1 MRKKAAPKNERAS
14 RGPQPSGSP
23 AEGRRP
29 LTGSSV
35 HGAALEAPPETAF
48 APGESPTPPPA
59 SVKPNAR
66 AARSA
71 AARPKRS
78 GPSVALSWLKLGSGV
93 VVAIAAALA
102 VAWGVLRYTVST
114 PRFAVTR
121 VELQGA
127 ERLSQAYVTRLMGL
141 ELGTNIFKFDPE
153 GAEKLL
159 LADPWIRQVKVTRRL
174 PSTLRVELE
183 ERDAAAV
190 AAIGDRLYLVTR
202 AGEPFKQLETKDP
215 FDLPIVTGIL
225 PESLAKDRVREIER
239 ISSALEVLRQWE
251 KVPAAQVYPA
261 QEIHL
266 TEGGDAVLT
275 VGKTGM
281 TLQLG
286 RGPFR
291 KKLLMGDRVIQRL
304 SLRGRVPGIVFL
316 DNRAHPDRVVVRMR

>member
-1 MRKKAAPKNERAS
+1 MRKKAPPKNERA
-14 RGPQPSGSP
+14 RRAQP
-23 AEGRRP
+23 
-29 LTGSSV
+29 SV
-35 HGAALEAPPETAF
+35 HGAAVAAPEENATV
-48 APGESPTPPPA
+48 PGESPTPPPA
-59 SVKPNAR
+59 AVKANAR
-66 AARSA
+66 AGRA
-71 AARPKRS
+71 AVARPKRS
-78 GPSVALSWLKLGSGV
+78 GPSLALSWLKLGSGV

-114 PRFAVTR
+114 PRFAVTK
-121 VELQGA
+121 VELEGA

-141 ELGTNIFKFDPE
+141 DLGTNIFKFDPE

-159 LADPWIRQVKVTRRL
+159 LADPWIRQVKITRRL

-190 AAIGDRLYLVTR
+190 ASIGDRLYLVTR

-215 FDLPIVTGIL
+215 FDLPIVTGIS
-225 PESLAKDRVREIER
+225 PESLAKDRAREIER
-239 ISSALEVLRQWE
+239 ISGALEVLRQWE

-275 VGKTGM
+275 VGKSGM

-286 RGPFR
+286 RAPFR

-304 SLRGRVPGIVFL
+304 ARSGRVPGIVFL